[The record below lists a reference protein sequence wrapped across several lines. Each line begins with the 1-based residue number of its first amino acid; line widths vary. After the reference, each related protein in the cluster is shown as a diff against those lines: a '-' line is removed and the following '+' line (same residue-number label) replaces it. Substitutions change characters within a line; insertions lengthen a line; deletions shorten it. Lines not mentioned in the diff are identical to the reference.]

1 MSYLSQEEK
10 QQLQFD
16 WRYRGVSILNLLT
29 ESEVDSYAEELER
42 IRIQRQENDTNGE
55 WGEYDPYM
63 YPHKESEKL
72 TDLMKHPKIVE
83 ACEFL
88 MDSKI
93 FGVQTWAYFKPPGQL
108 GRDQHQNIFYTQCN
122 ANEIINVSIAFDNH
136 DPNNGSVWYLEGS
149 HHLGRLPIEVD
160 EVRAGSNPKNWR
172 NERGKPCV
180 LSSDHNFPHIDGY
193 LRKGQVALLHSNVVH
208 GSEPNTSKRFR
219 RAFLTGY
226 IKEGA
231 NFAKGNH
238 MKREPIDVG
247 SANIPQNG

>member
-1 MSYLSQEEK
+1 MKYLTDLEK

-16 WRYRGVSILNLLT
+16 WRYKGVSILNLLT

-42 IRIQRQENDTNGE
+42 IRIQRQENDTEGE

-72 TDLMKHPKIVE
+72 TDLMKHPKIIE

-108 GRDQHQNIFYTQCN
+108 GRDMHQNIFYTQCN
-122 ANEIINVSIAFDNH
+122 SNEIINVSIAFDNH

-160 EVRAGSNPKNWR
+160 EERAGSNPKNWR

-180 LSSDHNFPHIDGY
+180 LPPDHNFPHIDGY

-219 RAFLTGY
+219 KAFLTGY
-226 IKEGA
+226 FKEGA

-247 SANIPQNG
+247 SAKIS

>member
-1 MSYLSQEEK
+1 MSYLTDLEK

-16 WRYRGVSILNLLT
+16 WRYKGVSILNLLT
-29 ESEVDSYAEELER
+29 ESEVDLYAEELER
-42 IRIQRQENDTNGE
+42 IRIRRQEQDENNE
-55 WGEYDPYM
+55 WGEYDPFM
-63 YPHKESEKL
+63 YPHKESELL
-72 TDLMKHPKIVE
+72 TDLMKHPKIIE
-83 ACEFL
+83 SCEFL
-88 MDSKI
+88 MNSKI

-108 GRDQHQNIFYTQCN
+108 GRDQHQNIFYTQCKS
-122 ANEIINVSIAFDNH
+122 NEIINVSIAFDNH

-180 LSSDHNFPHIDGY
+180 LPDDHNFPHIDGY

-208 GSEPNTSKRFR
+208 GSEPNTSNRFR
-219 RAFLTGY
+219 RAYLTGY

-231 NFAKGNH
+231 NFATGNH

-247 SANIPQNG
+247 SAKIS

>member
-16 WRYRGVSILNLLT
+16 WRYKGVSILNLLT

-42 IRIQRQENDTNGE
+42 IRIQRQENDTKDE

-72 TDLMKHPKIVE
+72 TDLMKHPKIIE

-108 GRDQHQNIFYTQCN
+108 GRDMHQNIFYTQCN
-122 ANEIINVSIAFDNH
+122 SNEIINVSIAFDNH

-160 EVRAGSNPKNWR
+160 EERAGSNPKNWR

-180 LSSDHNFPHIDGY
+180 LPSDHNFPHIDGY

-247 SANIPQNG
+247 SAKIS